1 MNDPIEVK
9 TLELMYQ
16 DFKEVINS
24 LMTALR
30 PLLES
35 KKSRYWRET
44 ALLFKSLS
52 VFEFYSELPYPIF

>member
-9 TLELMYQ
+9 TLEVMYQ
-16 DFKEVINS
+16 DFKEVIYS

-44 ALLFKSLS
+44 ALLLKSLS